1 MQLKAP
7 TGEKIEHAIRLD
19 FPASNDETE
28 YEAILAEINLSK
40 SVSSKKFI
48 IHSDSHLVVGQVN
61 REYKTRDK
69 CMVRYACLVKQR
81 LGSFAAWKLEHIPR
95 DLNEKVDALEL
106 VVASIP
112 IRETVFL
119 LVYYQ
124 PTSSITTNQ
133 VSQIDEACSSF
144 LTPIMHYL
152 SSEELPDNRIEA
164 YKIQVQATRFSLVNG
179 QLYKWSLEGL
189 YLKCLTT
196 QYGQYILA
204 KL

>member
-1 MQLKAP
+1 M
-7 TGEKIEHAIRLD
+7 
-19 FPASNDETE
+19 
-28 YEAILAEINLSK
+28 
-40 SVSSKKFI
+40 
-48 IHSDSHLVVGQVN
+48 
-61 REYKTRDK
+61 
-69 CMVRYACLVKQR
+69 
-81 LGSFAAWKLEHIPR
+81 
-95 DLNEKVDALEL
+95 
-106 VVASIP
+106 
-112 IRETVFL
+112 FL

-124 PTSSITTNQ
+124 VTSSITTNQ

-144 LTPIMHYL
+144 LTPTMHYL

-164 YKIQVQATRFSLVNG
+164 YKIQVQETRFSLVNG